1 MAIVNQGWLDQNS
14 QRAYPLSEEAT
25 RLDATGTYR
34 LPDNLIVDFILPV
47 NSALEYNPASFY
59 LSGLAI
65 FGTGVTLDFSYHTGD
80 SAVLVGRT
88 TVAESTFERNSTYFI
103 QGVDDFEGVL
113 GKVVIHDLSTVFQQ
127 SGVYEF
133 DLDGGRMEATVIV
146 PDLRGVTGV
155 RVLDGDDIG
164 ELFQGDIALEAGS
177 NMRITKS
184 DYNGTVVLTLSAID
198 GEGTIAECVCEG
210 DTGAEAAIRTIN
222 GVVPDNKG
230 NINLLGDDCLQVTPA
245 ADENAVALTDVCSKP
260 CCGCP
265 ELETLVEDQNR
276 MRDQVQTLENLASRL
291 ESNVQV
297 LQTLISAIN
306 PC

>member
-25 RLDATGTYR
+25 RLDETGTYR
-34 LPDNLIVDFILPV
+34 LPDNLLVDFILPI

-59 LSGLAI
+59 LSKLSI
-65 FGTGVTLDFSYHTGD
+65 FGTGITLEFSYWTG
-80 SAVLVGRT
+80 ATEVFVGRT
-88 TVAESTFERNSTYFI
+88 TVTESSFDRDDTYFV
-103 QGVDDFEGVL
+103 QGTGDFEGVL
-113 GKVVIHDLSTVFQQ
+113 GKVVVHSLSTVFQQ
-127 SGVYEF
+127 SGVYNF
-133 DLDGGRMEATVIV
+133 DLSGGRLESTVIV
-146 PDLRGVTGV
+146 PDIRGITGLRI
-155 RVLDGDDIG
+155 LDGDDIG
-164 ELFQGDIALEAGS
+164 ELYQGDIAFEAGS

-184 DYNGTVVLTLSAID
+184 DYNGIVVLELSAID

-210 DTGAEAAIRTIN
+210 DVSIDAAVRTIN
-222 GVVPDNKG
+222 NVVPDSNG
-230 NINLLGDDCLQVTPA
+230 NINLLGDDCLQVTPK
-245 ADENAVALTDVCSKP
+245 ADESAVEITDVCSKP

-291 ESNVQV
+291 ESNVQI
-297 LQTLISAIN
+297 LQTLITSLN